1 MLKKLF
7 VGVLVSAMAVL
18 SLSGCTRVDDGYVG
32 ISKGRFSGEI
42 EQQILTTGWK
52 QTLTQEI
59 TQVSTRNIIINVAER
74 PVIKEGIPMDKF
86 QIKVNYGIVPQY
98 APFIYK
104 SESNQHL
111 VNPENEDIYLLGGYV
126 ETIASASIKDVVT
139 NYTAMEVNLH
149 REKIEKEIKDQMAL
163 RLTQKGK
170 AKYVNINEINILTVE
185 PPKSIVQSVEAI
197 IKTENDK
204 KAKVNEVE
212 TAKLEQERMQI
223 LSKSAGKEFTDLL
236 NAQANDKMA
245 TALVESAKQGKL
257 LPILVPH
264 NFNGNVTISK

>member
-1 MLKKLF
+1 MLKKII
-7 VGVLVSAMAVL
+7 VGMLVGCMSVLT
-18 SLSGCTRVDDGYVG
+18 LSGCTRLDDGYVG
-32 ISKGRFSGEI
+32 ISKGRMSGEI
-42 EQQILTTGWK
+42 EPKILTTGWK
-52 QTLTQEI
+52 QVLTQDI
-59 TQVSTRNIIINVAER
+59 TKVSTRNIIINVSER

-86 QIKVNYGIVPQY
+86 QIKVNYGIVPEF

-111 VNPENEDIYLLGGYV
+111 INPENDDLYLLGGYV

-139 NYTAMEVNLH
+139 KYSAMDVNTQ
-149 REKIEKEIKDQMAL
+149 REQIEKEIKDQMAL

-185 PPKSIVQSVEAI
+185 PPKSIVTSVEAI

-212 TAKLEQERMQI
+212 TAKLERERMQI
-223 LSKSAGKEFTDLL
+223 LSQSSGKQFNELL

-245 TALVESAKQGKL
+245 TALLESAKQGKL
-257 LPILVPH
+257 MPILVPH
-264 NFNGNVTISK
+264 GFNGNITVAK